1 MNPIKFT
8 SQYKTPYKAQYISQ
22 YFIFLLLLSSSIW
35 TSSFS
40 LNKTISDKSGTENNP
55 ILHKGQISAKQDT
68 QAVHLTQLL
77 LKQISNNQYIACQ
90 KYFSDTV
97 KQALT
102 PKRLQE
108 TWETLESQVGKLAK
122 SEKAKLYHLD
132 SNSIYVVIPCKF
144 EHLWLN
150 FSLTFNTKLLVTGMH
165 FDPPQSKSNY
175 QNPPYGDESHVTEIP
190 LVIGN
195 KPYLLKGI
203 LTLPKAGEHFPVI
216 ILVHGSGPHDM
227 DETIGNNKPFKDLAL
242 GLAELGIA
250 TFRYDKR
257 THAYGTK
264 LATIKDSITIDN
276 EVTEDAC
283 AAIQSISNI
292 KDIDSNRIYLLGHS
306 LGGMIAP
313 RIAERSTQ
321 LAGIIVMAGNSRPL
335 QEVVKDQFDYL
346 LGPNSKSA
354 DAKTLRLGLSD
365 GYWAS
370 FDAYNQTQTAQKL
383 NCKQLYL
390 QGEADYQVTMK
401 DFNGWKTALSSK
413 PTVSF
418 QSFPKLTHLMT
429 AITREGLSLPSDY
442 EKDGHVD
449 LIVIQTIKN
458 WIK

>member
-1 MNPIKFT
+1 
-8 SQYKTPYKAQYISQ
+8 
-22 YFIFLLLLSSSIW
+22 
-35 TSSFS
+35 
-40 LNKTISDKSGTENNP
+40 
-55 ILHKGQISAKQDT
+55 
-68 QAVHLTQLL
+68 
-77 LKQISNNQYIACQ
+77 
-90 KYFSDTV
+90 
-97 KQALT
+97 
-102 PKRLQE
+102 
-108 TWETLESQVGKLAK
+108 
-122 SEKAKLYHLD
+122 
-132 SNSIYVVIPCKF
+132 
-144 EHLWLN
+144 
-150 FSLTFNTKLLVTGMH
+150 MH

-370 FDAYNQTQTAQKL
+370 LDAYNQTQTAQKL